1 MTIPLLKQLQDDHRD
16 YDGLLCILD
25 RQLAGACK
33 GDMPDFALM
42 RDILHYLTRHAER
55 VHHALEELVFERLA
69 IRHPE
74 IQPTLTLLDE
84 EHRRIRVYGE
94 ELYIKFIALSSA
106 GPTAEIDSATTNTIQ
121 AYIELYRARM
131 HGEESRWLTSLAETL
146 PASDWL
152 GLLTACDWKCDPL
165 LRPDAAEAF
174 QTLKSHIARNGAGYW
189 MGQDRK
195 ADFCPLCP

>member
-1 MTIPLLKQLQDDHRD
+1 MTISLLKQLQDDHRD

-42 RDILHYLTRHAER
+42 RDILHYLTQYAER
-55 VHHALEELVFERLA
+55 VHHALEERVFERLA

-74 IQPTLTLLDE
+74 ILPTLTLLDE

-94 ELYIKFIALSSA
+94 ELYRKFIALSSA

-131 HGEESRWLTSLAETL
+131 HSEESRWLTSLAETL

-174 QTLKSHIARNGAGYW
+174 QTLKSYIARNGAGYW

-195 ADFCPLCP
+195 ADFCPLCS